1 MAFFVGAR
9 MRAEDAMI
17 RPSRAEFKERAKQG
31 NLIPVSTEITGD
43 LETPVSAMLKLRRGR
58 FNFLLES
65 VEGGNQIGRY
75 SFLGRDPFLVF
86 RSKGRRVTI
95 RRGAD
100 VTTLECDRPLDE
112 LARLLA
118 EIKPVSDPTLP
129 PFAGGAVGYI
139 AYDVVRQYERL
150 PDGNP
155 DDLDVPD
162 ICFVFTDTVVAFDNV
177 KHGMTVITNVRARPG
192 DNLDLLYDQ
201 ACGVV
206 TQTAADLRRPLPAA
220 ATADGGKLRIGEK
233 LRSGFTRPAFLQAVD
248 RCKHYIREGDIIQ
261 VVLSQRLATTFEGDT
276 FDLYRA
282 LRIVNPSPYL
292 FFLELDDLTL
302 VGASPE
308 VHVKAQGRDVTIRP
322 IAGTRPRGKTADE
335 DAALARDL
343 LADDKEKAE
352 HLMLVDLARND
363 IGRVCDYG
371 SVRVTDFQAV
381 EHYSHV
387 MHLVSNVVG
396 RLADGKTAFDLIAAT
411 FPAGTV
417 SGAPKIRAMEIIDE
431 LEPTRRG
438 TYAGLV
444 GYFDFRGNF
453 DSCITIRTALIK
465 DGWITVQVGAG
476 IVADSE
482 PEREYQET
490 LNKARAMLTAL
501 SMARAPR
508 VEAKADGRAEARA
521 GGNG

>member
-1 MAFFVGAR
+1 
-9 MRAEDAMI
+9 MI
-17 RPSRAEFKERAKQG
+17 RPTRSEFKSKAQQG
-31 NLIPVSTEITGD
+31 NLIPVFTELYGD

-86 RSKGRRVTI
+86 RSKGRKVTVS
-95 RRGAD
+95 RGAD
-100 VTTLECDRPLDE
+100 VSELETERPLDE
-112 LARLLA
+112 LKRLLS
-118 EIKPVSDPTLP
+118 EIRPVPDPALP

-139 AYDVVRQYERL
+139 AYDVVRQYEKI
-150 PDGNP
+150 PDSNP
-155 DDLDVPD
+155 DDLQVPD
-162 ICFVFTDTVVAFDNV
+162 ICYVFSDTIVAFDNV
-177 KHGMTVITNVRARPG
+177 NHRLTVMRNVRARPG

-206 TQTAADLRRPLPAA
+206 AQIAADLRAPLPPSAA
-220 ATADGGKLRIGEK
+220 AASADGGRVAIGEK
-233 LRSGFTRPAFLQAVD
+233 LRSGFSRAAYMQAVE
-248 RCKHYIREGDIIQ
+248 RCKRYIKEGDIIQ

-276 FDLYRA
+276 FELYRA
-282 LRIVNPSPYL
+282 LRIVNPSPYM

-308 VHVKAQGRDVTIRP
+308 VHVKARGREVTIRP
-322 IAGTRPRGKTADE
+322 IAGTRPRGRTTDE
-335 DAALARDL
+335 DGAREKEL
-343 LADDKEKAE
+343 LADAKERAE

-363 IGRVCDYG
+363 IGRVCDFG
-371 SVRVTDFQAV
+371 SVRVSDFQAI
-381 EHYSHV
+381 ERYSHV
-387 MHLVSNVVG
+387 MHLVSNVEG
-396 RLADGKTAFDLIAAT
+396 RLAEGRTVFDLIAAT

-444 GYFDFRGNF
+444 GYFDYGGNF

-490 LNKARAMLTAL
+490 LNKARALLTAL
-501 SMARAPR
+501 TMARAPR
-508 VEAKADGRAEARA
+508 G
-521 GGNG
+521 GGNS